1 VVNERLNVPRPE
13 YDRLKAILHRGGDD
27 LDLPHLE
34 GRVSWV
40 ESLNP
45 ARGAKLR
52 ARLDELRSSA

>member
-1 VVNERLNVPRPE
+1 MVNERLNVPRRE
-13 YDRLKAILHRGGDD
+13 YDRLKATLHRGGDG
-27 LDLPHLE
+27 LDLAHLE

-45 ARGAKLR
+45 MRGAKLR